1 MIVIAESG
9 STKTDWRLLDQNQ
22 TCYTSIGLNPYFVN
36 AERISNEISPW
47 ISEIK
52 NISEIH
58 FYGTGITD
66 QQKSDIIKEGILKAL
81 GYEVK
86 IYTYSDVIAA
96 AKSIFGK
103 EEGLACILGTGSNSC
118 HWKDTEIIFQIPP
131 LGFWLGDEG
140 SGGHLGKTLILD
152 YLHNEMPFEIREKF
166 EQKYGKIERVTV
178 MTKSYKE
185 ALPNKYFA
193 NFTYFIFENLQFE
206 YCKNIVRNSFEAFFQ
221 KYLLKYPNLKDQK
234 IGFVGSIAYY
244 FQDILSEVCKNHEIN
259 IYKII
264 EKPIDGLVSF
274 HQE

>member
-118 HWKDTEIIFQIPP
+118 HWKGTEIIFQIPP

-140 SGGHLGKTLILD
+140 SGGHLGKTL
-152 YLHNEMPFEIREKF
+152 
-166 EQKYGKIERVTV
+166 QKPVAWEVYCGR
-178 MTKSYKE
+178 MQ
-185 ALPNKYFA
+185 ALQA
-193 NFTYFIFENLQFE
+193 SRQRRTAMM
-206 YCKNIVRNSFEAFFQ
+206 VAFKCQ
-221 KYLLKYPNLKDQK
+221 RLPTAVN
-234 IGFVGSIAYY
+234 
-244 FQDILSEVCKNHEIN
+244 
-259 IYKII
+259 
-264 EKPIDGLVSF
+264 DG
-274 HQE
+274 